1 MKEALFK
8 VKSSLSDYVNQAE
21 LGNVVEITRHGKV
34 AAVLIG
40 MKEYQELFSTEDN
53 GFSLRYEKWL
63 EAEKNCVAENFLQGD
78 ELENLRSKQCSPEER
93 YGVW

>member
-40 MKEYQELFSTEDN
+40 MKDYGELLNTGDN

-63 EAEKNCVAENFLQGD
+63 EAEKNSMSENPVRHSQK
-78 ELENLRSKQCSPEER
+78 NLRIPSEFPDRE
-93 YGVW
+93 

>member
-40 MKEYQELFSTEDN
+40 MKEYEELLNTGDN
-53 GFSLRYEKWL
+53 GFSLCYEKWL
-63 EAEKNCVAENFLQGD
+63 ETEKNSMTENLLLGD
-78 ELENLRSKQCSPEER
+78 EFENLRSKQCSPEER
-93 YGVW
+93 YCVW

>member
-21 LGNVVEITRHGKV
+21 LGTVVEITRHGKV

-40 MKEYQELFSTEDN
+40 MKEYEELLNTGDN

-63 EAEKNCVAENFLQGD
+63 ETEKNSMTENLLLGD
-78 ELENLRSKQCSPEER
+78 EFENLRSKQCSPEER
-93 YGVW
+93 YCVW

>member
-40 MKEYQELFSTEDN
+40 MKEYEELFSNEDN
-53 GFSLRYEKWL
+53 GFSLRYKKWL
-63 EAEKNCVAENFLQGD
+63 EAEKNSMTENLLLGD
-78 ELENLRSKQCSPEER
+78 EFENLRSKECSPEER
-93 YGVW
+93 YCVW